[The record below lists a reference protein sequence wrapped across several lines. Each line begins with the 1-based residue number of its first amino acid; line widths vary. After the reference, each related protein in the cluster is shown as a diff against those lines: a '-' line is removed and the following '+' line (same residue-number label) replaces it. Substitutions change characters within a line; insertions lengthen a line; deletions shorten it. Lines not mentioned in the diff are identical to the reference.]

1 MQNTRHRGGLYDAQ
15 FEHDA
20 CGLGTVVHLD
30 GVASHSVVTQALEV
44 LKRLNHRGATG
55 SDPETGDGAGILIQM
70 PHRFLARVAKSD
82 GIDLPAAGDY
92 GVGMVFLPQHATHRL
107 RCEEIA
113 VRTIAE
119 EGHRAVGWRDVPVE
133 SAAIGAVAR
142 ASEPRTRQLIVE
154 RRHGSLDAFER
165 KLYVIRRRIEK
176 AVRAANINDFAIA
189 SLSTKTIVYKG
200 LLLATQ
206 LGAYYPDLADPD
218 IESALALVHS
228 RFSTNTLGSWDLAH
242 PFNLIAHNGE
252 INTIRGNCNWLAARE
267 PQMHSKLFG
276 DDLQKLYPI
285 TEEGW
290 SDSAKLDAALELLL
304 QAGRPLEHA
313 LAMLIPPAWSDPTL
327 EMDDDVRAFYEYHT
341 TLIEPWDGPAAVI
354 ATDGEKVIA
363 TLDRNG
369 LRPGRWLRTKDGI
382 CVLASEI
389 GVLDIPEADIVETG
403 RLEPGRMLMFDTA
416 SGRVVLDHEIKRVLS
431 RQRPYRQWLNQYK
444 LYLDDLRPQQG
455 ISIDDGALP
464 QLQRIFGYTR
474 EDLSLLLTPMALTG
488 AEAIGSMGDDT
499 PLAALTSRNRLL
511 PSYFKQQFAQV
522 TNPPVDSERER
533 LVMSLRVGVGAIGN
547 LLEESPEHCRRV
559 TTLSPILTNGE
570 LEKLRA
576 LRREGFRAATI
587 STLFPLAEGEAGLA
601 QALDLVCRE
610 AAQLVWGGHDD
621 RDPVG
626 SWRQ

>member
-1 MQNTRHRGGLYDAQ
+1 MPHADHSGGLYDAQ

-20 CGLGTVVHLD
+20 CGLGTVVHLG
-30 GVASHSVVTQALEV
+30 GVASHSVVIQALEV

-70 PHRFLARVAKSD
+70 PHRFLARVAASD

-92 GVGMVFLPQHATHRL
+92 GVGMVFLPQHATQRL

-113 VRTIAE
+113 VRTVAE
-119 EGHRAVGWRDVPVE
+119 EGHRAVGWRDVPVNN
-133 SAAIGAVAR
+133 AAIGPVAR

-176 AVRAANINDFAIA
+176 AVRAANINDFAII

-218 IESALALVHS
+218 IESALAIVHS
-228 RFSTNTLGSWDLAH
+228 RFSTNTLGTWDLAH

-276 DDLQKLYPI
+276 GDLQKLYPI

-416 SGRVVLDHEIKRVLS
+416 AGRVVLDHEIKRVLS

-455 ISIDDGALP
+455 MTIDEGALP

-499 PLAALTSRNRLL
+499 PLAALSSRNRLL

-587 STLFPLAEGEAGLA
+587 ATLYPLAEGEAGLA
-601 QALDLVCRE
+601 RALDLVCRE
-610 AAQLVWGGHDD
+610 TAQLVWGGHDD